1 MTARLLYTILL
12 TASVIGIHA
21 QTTDATFLVKKNNT
35 AVVDTSTLNG
45 IYVSGLVEIGPSK
58 IFKLYLQLHQNATY
72 ELYIGGQDELR
83 STATTINKSI
93 QMYHS
98 GIYKIENDTITFAYK
113 TVLETD
119 FTVINR
125 QLSIPAGT
133 LVLCKGAIDNGT
145 IHLTRIITVP
155 GYPRLEL
162 NIDMVRKWVAD
173 Y

>member
-1 MTARLLYTILL
+1 MTKLLFIVL
-12 TASVIGIHA
+12 TSLVVCAHA

-35 AVVDTSTLNG
+35 PVVDTSTISG
-45 IYVSGLVEIGPSK
+45 IYVSGLIELGGNN
-58 IFKLYLQLHQNATY
+58 IFKLYLQLHNNSTY

-93 QMYHS
+93 QLYHS
-98 GIYKIENDTITFAYK
+98 GNYKIENDTITFAYK

-119 FTVINR
+119 FTIVNR

-145 IHLTRIITVP
+145 IHLTRIVTVP

-162 NIDMVRKWVAD
+162 NIDMVKKWAAD